1 MIAVVNVGHQ
11 YCVLH
16 WCALAGANGIAT
28 DDKDKSKRKLAFTLE
43 ALETADPFV
52 KEVTTPVDVLMAL
65 EWQSVRSP
73 AQVMQERE
81 HIISSL
87 ELEGAAMWRSGRC
100 AEWFLGCDPV
110 VQVVS
115 KTVNGPM
122 LQDLATAVGHADSQ
136 CPDVFRK
143 GLCVCAGLVVNL
155 ILHLV
160 W

>member
-1 MIAVVNVGHQ
+1 M
-11 YCVLH
+11 
-16 WCALAGANGIAT
+16 LAGPSGTAT

-52 KEVTTPVDVLMAL
+52 KEVTTPVDVLRAL
-65 EWQSVRSP
+65 EWQSIRSP
-73 AQVMQERE
+73 AQVMLERE
-81 HIISSL
+81 HIISNL
-87 ELEGAAMWRSGRC
+87 ELGGAEMWRAGRC
-100 AEWFLGCDPV
+100 AEWFLGCDPA
-110 VQVVS
+110 VQEVS

-122 LQDLATAVGHADSQ
+122 LQDLATAVGHEDSQ